1 MAVDV
6 SHSGDQ
12 TTLDAFEVTKK
23 PALLTNGPLRR
34 FVAYDDRPLLKRR
47 D

>member
-12 TTLDAFEVTKK
+12 TTLDACDVSGAPVLYTHSNAR
-23 PALLTNGPLRR
+23 ALNP
-34 FVAYDDRPLLKRR
+34 PS
-47 D
+47 